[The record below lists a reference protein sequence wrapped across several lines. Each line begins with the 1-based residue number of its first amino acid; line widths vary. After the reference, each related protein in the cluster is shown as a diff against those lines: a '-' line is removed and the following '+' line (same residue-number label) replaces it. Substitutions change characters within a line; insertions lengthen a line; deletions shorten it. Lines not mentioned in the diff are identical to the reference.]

1 MVGDDDGVAGEC
13 QLEGSAGN
21 GAAHRGDG
29 SGRQP
34 FQSQEETMDDPHHLF
49 DIGGLVHAANGLEV
63 GSGGGKAFSGSPLV
77 GLSLI
82 VMGLLDW
89 LWIRATHKR
98 GDDLQEAS
106 A

>member
-1 MVGDDDGVAGEC
+1 LMMIVGVI
-13 QLEGSAGN
+13 
-21 GAAHRGDG
+21 
-29 SGRQP
+29 
-34 FQSQEETMDDPHHLF
+34 F
-49 DIGGLVHAANGLEV
+49 
-63 GSGGGKAFSGSPLV
+63 PLV

-98 GDDLQEAS
+98 GNDFQEAS

>member
-1 MVGDDDGVAGEC
+1 MPPLPKERKRNAGVWG
-13 QLEGSAGN
+13 L
-21 GAAHRGDG
+21 
-29 SGRQP
+29 
-34 FQSQEETMDDPHHLF
+34 MMI
-49 DIGGLVHAANGLEV
+49 IGVI
-63 GSGGGKAFSGSPLV
+63 FPLV